1 MLFNVATVLSKYKAK
16 LEMNTFNSL
25 NKQLLQVN
33 QDILALFS
41 DAGSITGTPDHS
53 FSDWQKTCSSIYKQ
67 MSEQIIRIAVV
78 GTIKSGKSTFIN
90 SLFKGDYLK
99 RGAGVVTSIIT
110 RVRSGKQLNAKL
122 LFKSWDEVNSEID
135 QALVLFPS
143 ADWRTEKNRFD
154 IRRKGERIDLQKA
167 LSSLGTEHL
176 FNNYTRNLNSVLL
189 SSYLKGYDK
198 IKDMISTGSTTSEYE
213 DNRFTEHWAFVGD
226 GSMAV
231 YLRDIQLEIDSGN
244 IDSNIEIADCQGSDS
259 PNPLHLA
266 MIQDYL
272 LLTHLIIYVVSSRT
286 GLREADLKFLSI
298 IKKMGIMDNILFVVN
313 CDFSEHESINDLYAL
328 IKKVKEELSLIKP
341 DPEIYSTS
349 ALYNLFKVRNGNL
362 SQKDRLRLAQWEK
375 QKEIAAFSDR
385 ETDRFESMF
394 YNKLTRN
401 SCSLLL
407 KNHLERLSVI
417 LSGISHWISV
427 NQNILTRD
435 ADSANEVIEKIKHN
449 QIRMNKIKSVIK
461 NTLDGSIQ
469 KIKRELKSDI
479 DRYFD
484 VRSGDLLTDIVEF
497 VRSYAVPYQK
507 YEENLKASGFSNTLY
522 LVFQEFKQALDT
534 YMAETINPEVIHFVR
549 EKEIRINEYLDS
561 ISTSF
566 DVMVQDAIIEY
577 NKMMEK
583 FGINSSRNNLE
594 KIGLPDIDSIKSMT
608 GLALPPAVTSMNYT
622 AKIKTEAV
630 IRLGFYTALKFFKK
644 ILKKPLQTKNE
655 QKVLALKDGVL
666 CMKRETEKS
675 VIFHFK
681 DYQEN
686 IKFQYIYKLIEAASN
701 SLYETLID
709 RFQVYGTDLSDIVEL
724 INNNLINKQQA
735 SEILKDMEQTSMGID
750 GRINLIREKIASN
763 ETLPIIKSK

>member
-1 MLFNVATVLSKYKAK
+1 
-16 LEMNTFNSL
+16 
-25 NKQLLQVN
+25 
-33 QDILALFS
+33 
-41 DAGSITGTPDHS
+41 
-53 FSDWQKTCSSIYKQ
+53 

-176 FNNYTRNLNSVLL
+176 FTNYTRNLNSVLL
-189 SSYLKGYDK
+189 SSYIQGYEK
-198 IKDMISTGSTTSEYE
+198 IKDMISSNTTTSEYE
-213 DNRFTEHWAFVGD
+213 GNRFTEHWAFVGD

-244 IDSNIEIADCQGSDS
+244 IDSNIEITDCQGSDS

-298 IKKMGIMDNILFVVN
+298 IKKMGIMDNILFVIN
-313 CDFSEHESINDLYAL
+313 CDFSEHESIKDLQAL
-328 IKKVKEELSLIKP
+328 IEKVKEELSLIKP
-341 DPEIYSTS
+341 DPEIYSMS
-349 ALYNLFKVRNGNL
+349 ALFNLFKVRNGNL

-375 QKEIAAFSDR
+375 EKEIAAFSDR

-449 QIRMNKIKSVIK
+449 QTRMNQIKSVIK
-461 NTLDGSIQ
+461 NTLDGSH
-469 KIKRELKSDI
+469 
-479 DRYFD
+479 RY
-484 VRSGDLLTDIVEF
+484 
-497 VRSYAVPYQK
+497 
-507 YEENLKASGFSNTLY
+507 
-522 LVFQEFKQALDT
+522 
-534 YMAETINPEVIHFVR
+534 
-549 EKEIRINEYLDS
+549 
-561 ISTSF
+561 
-566 DVMVQDAIIEY
+566 
-577 NKMMEK
+577 
-583 FGINSSRNNLE
+583 
-594 KIGLPDIDSIKSMT
+594 
-608 GLALPPAVTSMNYT
+608 
-622 AKIKTEAV
+622 
-630 IRLGFYTALKFFKK
+630 
-644 ILKKPLQTKNE
+644 
-655 QKVLALKDGVL
+655 
-666 CMKRETEKS
+666 C
-675 VIFHFK
+675 
-681 DYQEN
+681 
-686 IKFQYIYKLIEAASN
+686 
-701 SLYETLID
+701 
-709 RFQVYGTDLSDIVEL
+709 
-724 INNNLINKQQA
+724 
-735 SEILKDMEQTSMGID
+735 
-750 GRINLIREKIASN
+750 
-763 ETLPIIKSK
+763 